1 MQKKD
6 QEPGYFTADPALY
19 NLLKQYAKEN
29 RQKETLAE
37 TILWRFIRGCQL
49 GVNFRRQHIIGDYI
63 ADFVCLP
70 QKIIIELDGGYHQLP
85 SQQLSDEERTVWLNN
100 KGFKVLRFSNEEVIG
115 NIEGT
120 LEAIKENINERK
132 Q

>member
-1 MQKKD
+1 MQKKG
-6 QEPGYFTADPALY
+6 QEPGYFTADPTLY
-19 NLLKQYAKEN
+19 DILKQFAKEN

-37 TILWRFIRGCQL
+37 TILWKFLRGCQL

-63 ADFVCLP
+63 ADFACLP
-70 QKIIIELDGGYHQLP
+70 LKLIVELDGGYHQLP
-85 SQQLSDEERTVWLNN
+85 EQQLSDEERTTWLNS

-120 LEAIKENINERK
+120 LETIKKNIYERK

>member
-1 MQKKD
+1 MQKKG
-6 QEPGYFTADPALY
+6 QEPGYFTADPTLY
-19 NLLKQYAKEN
+19 DILKQFAKEN

-37 TILWRFIRGCQL
+37 TILWKFLRGRQL

-63 ADFVCLP
+63 ADFACLP
-70 QKIIIELDGGYHQLP
+70 LKLIVELDGGYHQLP
-85 SQQLSDEERTVWLNN
+85 EQQLSDEERTTWLNS

-120 LEAIKENINERK
+120 LETIKKNIYERK

>member
-1 MQKKD
+1 MQKKG
-6 QEPGYFTADPALY
+6 QEPGYFTADPTLY
-19 NLLKQYAKEN
+19 DILKQFAKEN

-37 TILWRFIRGCQL
+37 TILWKFLRGRQL

-70 QKIIIELDGGYHQLP
+70 QKLIIELDGGYHQLS

>member
-1 MQKKD
+1 M
-6 QEPGYFTADPALY
+6 
-19 NLLKQYAKEN
+19 
-29 RQKETLAE
+29 
-37 TILWRFIRGCQL
+37 

-70 QKIIIELDGGYHQLP
+70 QKLIIELDGGYHQLP